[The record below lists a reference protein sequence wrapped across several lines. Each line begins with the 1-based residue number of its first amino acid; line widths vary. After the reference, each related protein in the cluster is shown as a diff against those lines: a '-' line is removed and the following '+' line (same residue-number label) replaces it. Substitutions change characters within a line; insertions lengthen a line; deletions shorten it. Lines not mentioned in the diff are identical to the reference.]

1 MKTINICEN
10 FKFSL
15 FINIFI
21 LGLTWAAF
29 SSLSLM
35 ANSYFTTMIDV
46 IRSNDRGVSKKCASV
61 WERMWSTTSYVVFF
75 IFPFLPVC
83 VCTGPAVS
91 VCATHCRAQSAH
103 KEKGAVRGGVE
114 AKERVKLKKR
124 KERAEGG
131 GTVQCAEVCM
141 SSEGFQLSQTIV
153 GGKAL
158 CMTIGS
164 LTPVKLAGGV
174 DDSVR
179 RRREGVPI
187 CLRGESVYICTLR
200 CVDKTAYAWVAHLHI
215 SLHVF
220 GHFSAFQCFRKRMHL
235 RYRRSVSLSFVVLYV
250 FTD

>member
-1 MKTINICEN
+1 MW
-10 FKFSL
+10 SD
-15 FINIFI
+15 
-21 LGLTWAAF
+21 
-29 SSLSLM
+29 LM
-35 ANSYFTTMIDV
+35 
-46 IRSNDRGVSKKCASV
+46 IRLNERGVSKKCASV

-164 LTPVKLAGGV
+164 LTPVKLAGGGWTTV
-174 DDSVR
+174 WGGGGRVS
-179 RRREGVPI
+179 P
-187 CLRGESVYICTLR
+187 
-200 CVDKTAYAWVAHLHI
+200 
-215 SLHVF
+215 
-220 GHFSAFQCFRKRMHL
+220 
-235 RYRRSVSLSFVVLYV
+235 SVSEERVCTSVLCAV
-250 FTD
+250 WTKLRMLE

>member
-1 MKTINICEN
+1 MW
-10 FKFSL
+10 SD
-15 FINIFI
+15 
-21 LGLTWAAF
+21 
-29 SSLSLM
+29 LM
-35 ANSYFTTMIDV
+35 
-46 IRSNDRGVSKKCASV
+46 IRLNERGVSKKCASV

-164 LTPVKLAGGV
+164 LTPVKLAGGGGRQCEEEEGGCPHL
-174 DDSVR
+174 SQ
-179 RRREGVPI
+179 RRECVHLYSALCGQNCV
-187 CLRGESVYICTLR
+187 CLS
-200 CVDKTAYAWVAHLHI
+200 
-215 SLHVF
+215 
-220 GHFSAFQCFRKRMHL
+220 SAFTYFSSCLWALLCISVFQKANASTLHTKCQLEFCCAIRFYRLMQYFFRFLFSM
-235 RYRRSVSLSFVVLYV
+235 
-250 FTD
+250 DI